1 MMNTKVNLAGVEP
14 VSYTHLDVYNR
25 KSLDHQLKY
34 KKDLE
39 DEDAAEIGQELR
51 NCAEIIAETDWKML
65 EVRQRIEEKG
75 IIVQR

>member
-1 MMNTKVNLAGVEP
+1 M
-14 VSYTHLDVYNR
+14 
-25 KSLDHQLKY
+25 Y
-34 KKDLE
+34 KRQDLE